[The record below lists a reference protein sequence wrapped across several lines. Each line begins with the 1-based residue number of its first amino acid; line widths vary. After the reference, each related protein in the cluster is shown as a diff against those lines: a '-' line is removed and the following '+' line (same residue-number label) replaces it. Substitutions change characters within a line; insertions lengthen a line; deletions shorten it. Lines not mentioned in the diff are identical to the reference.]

1 MVWQGPRSRS
11 NRQHGTH
18 TVPHVEKHAE
28 TIIVF
33 VHPCEEFRCCAVPVR
48 HPHPDVD
55 ETSRAG

>member
-33 VHPCEEFRCCAVPVR
+33 VHPCEEFR
-48 HPHPDVD
+48 
-55 ETSRAG
+55 